1 MTTQARIKV
10 WDPLIRI
17 VHWVLVVAFFIA
29 YFTED
34 DFLTLHIYA
43 GYTIVGL
50 VFIRII
56 WGFIGTRYARFS
68 NFVTPPRIAWQY
80 IKDTLKLR
88 AKRYLGHNP
97 AGGIMVILLFGSL
110 LISAVTGI
118 ALYGAAESAGAL
130 GGWLGNTGELGE
142 DVLEE
147 VHEFFANFTVL
158 LIVIHVLGVLIESLL
173 HRENLVKAMFTGNK
187 PADKNAS

>member
-1 MTTQARIKV
+1 MTIQAMIKV

-17 VHWVLVVAFFIA
+17 FHWVLVVAFFIA

-43 GYTIVGL
+43 GYSIVWL

-56 WGFIGTRYARFS
+56 WGFIGTHYARFS

-80 IKDTLKLR
+80 LKDTLKLR

-97 AGGIMVILLFGSL
+97 AGGIMVILLLISL

-118 ALYGAAESAGAL
+118 ALYGAAESAGPL
-130 GGWLGNTGELGE
+130 GGWLGNTGELWE
-142 DVLEE
+142 DALEE

-187 PADKNAS
+187 PADKNSP

>member
-1 MTTQARIKV
+1 MATQGRIKV

-17 VHWVLVVAFFIA
+17 FHWVLVVAFFIA

-34 DFLTLHIYA
+34 DFITLHIYA

-68 NFVTPPRIAWQY
+68 NFITPPRIAWQY

-97 AGGIMVILLFGSL
+97 AGGIMVILLLGSL

-118 ALYGAAESAGAL
+118 ALYGAAERAGPL

-142 DVLEE
+142 DALEE

-187 PADKNAS
+187 LADKNSP

>member
-1 MTTQARIKV
+1 MATQGRIKV

-17 VHWVLVVAFFIA
+17 FHWVLVVAFFIA

-43 GYTIVGL
+43 GYTIVRL

-80 IKDTLKLR
+80 LKDTLKLR

-97 AGGIMVILLFGSL
+97 AGGIMVILLLGSL

-118 ALYGAAESAGAL
+118 ALYGAAESAGPL
-130 GGWLGNTGELGE
+130 SGWLGNAGERWE
-142 DVLEE
+142 DALEE

-158 LIVIHVLGVLIESLL
+158 LIVIHVFGVFIESLL
-173 HRENLVKAMFTGNK
+173 HRENLAKAMFTGNK